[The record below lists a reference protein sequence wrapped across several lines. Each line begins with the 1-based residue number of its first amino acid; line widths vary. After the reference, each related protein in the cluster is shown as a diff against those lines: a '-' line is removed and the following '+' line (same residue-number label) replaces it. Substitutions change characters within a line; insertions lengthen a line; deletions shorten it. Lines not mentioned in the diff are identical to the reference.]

1 MKGASV
7 TAGLIILLSLS
18 VTGTALLAYWY
29 VLTLGAIKET
39 SGRFERIE
47 AMRAR
52 SRALAKEATEYGRTH
67 PEILTM
73 LESYGFIRVH
83 DVLSEDTTEEGGG

>member
-29 VLTLGAIKET
+29 ALTLGAINKT
-39 SGRFERIE
+39 SERFARIE
-47 AMRAR
+47 ETRAR
-52 SRALAKEATEYGRTH
+52 SQALAREATEFGRTH
-67 PEILTM
+67 PEILTL
-73 LESYGFIRVH
+73 LEAYGYVRVH
-83 DVLSEDTTEEGGG
+83 DVLSDDAIEEEVE